1 LWLSRRNN
9 TYFKKDHIGQVRIRI
24 VDRAICREES
34 DMQRIT
40 ITIDDDLLDA
50 VDALVAQRGYTS
62 RSEAFRDIVR
72 ETQVTQVRGQQD
84 ASESQ
89 CVATLTYVYDHATR
103 DLARRIT
110 QAHHDRHDL
119 AVASMRVHLDHESVL
134 EASVLRGRAQD
145 VAAFSDSL
153 TSQRG
158 VRYAHLHTIPVTIGH
173 TRHHHGDGAPHH
185 EHLHV

>member
-1 LWLSRRNN
+1 
-9 TYFKKDHIGQVRIRI
+9 
-24 VDRAICREES
+24 
-34 DMQRIT
+34 MQRIT
-40 ITIDDDLLDA
+40 ITIDDDLLA
-50 VDALVAQRGYTS
+50 VVDSLVAQRGYTS

-72 ETQVTQVRGQQD
+72 ESQARAHGNEVQ
-84 ASESQ
+84 SQ

-119 AVASMRVHLDHESVL
+119 AVASMRVHLDHESLL
-134 EASVLRGRAQD
+134 ESSVLRGRAQD
-145 VAAFSDSL
+145 VAAFADSL

-158 VRYAHLHTIPVTIGH
+158 VRYAHLHTIPVTIEH
-173 TRHHHGDGAPHH
+173 TQHHHGGDDARH

>member
-1 LWLSRRNN
+1 
-9 TYFKKDHIGQVRIRI
+9 
-24 VDRAICREES
+24 
-34 DMQRIT
+34 MQRIT
-40 ITIDDDLLDA
+40 ITIDDDLLA
-50 VDALVAQRGYTS
+50 VVDSLVEQRGYTS

-72 ETQVTQVRGQQD
+72 ESQARAHEGQPD
-84 ASESQ
+84 GQ

-119 AVASMRVHLDHESVL
+119 AVASMRVHLDHRSLLES
-134 EASVLRGRAQD
+134 SVLRGHAKD
-145 VAAFSDSL
+145 VAAFANSL

-158 VRYAHLHTIPVTIGH
+158 VRYAHLHTIPVTIEH
-173 TRHHHGDGAPHH
+173 AHHHHGDDTAQH

>member
-1 LWLSRRNN
+1 
-9 TYFKKDHIGQVRIRI
+9 
-24 VDRAICREES
+24 
-34 DMQRIT
+34 MQRIT
-40 ITIDDDLLDA
+40 ITIDDDLLA
-50 VDALVAQRGYTS
+50 VVDTLVAQRGYTS

-72 ETQVTQVRGQQD
+72 DSQVHAQQEAAPD
-84 ASESQ
+84 SQ

-119 AVASMRVHLDHESVL
+119 AVASMRVHLDHESLL
-134 EASVLRGRAQD
+134 ESSVLRGRAHD
-145 VAAFSDSL
+145 VAAFADSL

-158 VRYAHLHTIPVTIGH
+158 VRYAHLHTIPVTIEH
-173 TRHHHGDGAPHH
+173 TEHHHGDDTPRH

>member
-1 LWLSRRNN
+1 
-9 TYFKKDHIGQVRIRI
+9 
-24 VDRAICREES
+24 
-34 DMQRIT
+34 MQRIT
-40 ITIDDDLLDA
+40 ITIDDELLTI
-50 VDALVAQRGYTS
+50 VDSLVEQRGYPS

-72 ETQVTQVRGQQD
+72 ESQARAQEAKSD
-84 ASESQ
+84 SQ

-119 AVASMRVHLDHESVL
+119 AVASMRVHLDHDSLLES
-134 EASVLRGRAQD
+134 SVLRGRAAD
-145 VAAFSDSL
+145 VTAFANGL

-158 VRYAHLHTIPVTIGH
+158 VRYAHLHTIPVTIEH
-173 TRHHHGDGAPHH
+173 TRHLHGGDDARH